1 MEKTFIPEDNS
12 VASIKIRE
20 QIIRDFYREW
30 KERNP
35 SQRKFN
41 LSLKEYINIRMVS
54 IIETSEHA
62 AKNYLSTLAVLQLD
76 AILIGAKK
84 KSVKKPKEG
93 NKNQKPFEK
102 MFSAMNMEYNPI
114 HNYDSHEVYSGS
126 SSESGNVGTTDVRT
140 GTMSETVDQDTTNN
154 NSDANTSNTEDDGSV
169 INMVSAFDST
179 DTVVHDSSTTENT
192 TNVNETNVS
201 TGSGTMDQTT
211 NTSST
216 DSNVVNTDSS
226 KEITDG
232 HTIDKSGNIG
242 VTTSQ
247 QMLESEL
254 SLRLKN
260 IYDIMAS
267 EFLKAMTLR
276 VY

>member
-84 KSVKKPKEG
+84 KSVKKAKEGNKNQKPFG

-102 MFSAMNMEYNPI
+102 MLIMEYELTGI
-114 HNYDSHEVYSGS
+114 GIVKMTVGVRRRTHEKVQYCITAIDSIEKRH
-126 SSESGNVGTTDVRT
+126 
-140 GTMSETVDQDTTNN
+140 
-154 NSDANTSNTEDDGSV
+154 
-169 INMVSAFDST
+169 
-179 DTVVHDSSTTENT
+179 
-192 TNVNETNVS
+192 
-201 TGSGTMDQTT
+201 
-211 NTSST
+211 
-216 DSNVVNTDSS
+216 
-226 KEITDG
+226 
-232 HTIDKSGNIG
+232 
-242 VTTSQ
+242 
-247 QMLESEL
+247 L
-254 SLRLKN
+254 
-260 IYDIMAS
+260 
-267 EFLKAMTLR
+267 
-276 VY
+276 